1 MAYSMRMSREFSITL
16 DGGFG
21 LGDADAFA
29 TVARRIL
36 GEKKYG
42 EIRRQTLALPRG
54 IANDT
59 MVDEVM
65 KVLNRPLVRIAM
77 RISS

>member
-1 MAYSMRMSREFSITL
+1 MSKDFSITL
-16 DGGFG
+16 DCGFE

-29 TVARRIL
+29 TVARRVL

-42 EIRRQTLALPRG
+42 EIRRQVIALPKG
-54 IANDT
+54 IANDRI
-59 MVDEVM
+59 VDEVV

-77 RISS
+77 RMP

>member
-1 MAYSMRMSREFSITL
+1 MSRNFSITM
-16 DGGFG
+16 DCGFK

-42 EIRRQTLALPRG
+42 EIRRQVIALPKG
-54 IANDT
+54 IANDR
-59 MVDEVM
+59 MVDEVV

-77 RISS
+77 RMMQ

>member
-1 MAYSMRMSREFSITL
+1 MLSEFSITL
-16 DGGFG
+16 DGGFE

-29 TVARRIL
+29 TVASRIL
-36 GEKKYG
+36 GEKKYD
-42 EIRRQTLALPRG
+42 EIRRQT
-54 IANDT
+54 IAFPKGMVNDR

-77 RISS
+77 RMS

>member
-1 MAYSMRMSREFSITL
+1 MSRDFSITM
-16 DGGFG
+16 DGGFE

-36 GEKKYG
+36 GEKKYD
-42 EIRRQTLALPRG
+42 EIRRQTIALPKG
-54 IANDT
+54 MVNDR

-65 KVLNRPLVRIAM
+65 KVLNRPLIRIAM
-77 RISS
+77 RMP

>member
-1 MAYSMRMSREFSITL
+1 MSKDFSITL
-16 DGGFG
+16 DCGFE

-29 TVARRIL
+29 TVARRVL

-42 EIRRQTLALPRG
+42 EIRRQV
-54 IANDT
+54 I
-59 MVDEVM
+59 MVDEVV

-77 RISS
+77 RMP

>member
-1 MAYSMRMSREFSITL
+1 MSRDFSIAL
-16 DGGFG
+16 GGGFE
-21 LGDADAFA
+21 LGDADAFT
-29 TVARRIL
+29 TVARRVL

-42 EIRRQTLALPRG
+42 EIRRQVIALPKG
-54 IANDT
+54 VANDR

-77 RISS
+77 RMP

>member
-1 MAYSMRMSREFSITL
+1 MSREFSITM
-16 DGGFG
+16 DGGFE
-21 LGDADAFA
+21 LGDADAFI
-29 TVARRIL
+29 TVASRIL

-42 EIRRQTLALPRG
+42 EIRRQVIALPKG
-54 IANDT
+54 VVNDR

-77 RISS
+77 RMSQ

>member
-1 MAYSMRMSREFSITL
+1 MSKDFSITL
-16 DGGFG
+16 DCGFE

-29 TVARRIL
+29 TVARRVL

-42 EIRRQTLALPRG
+42 EIRRQVIALPKG
-54 IANDT
+54 VANDR
-59 MVDEVM
+59 MVDEVV

-77 RISS
+77 RMQQ

>member
-1 MAYSMRMSREFSITL
+1 MSRDFSITL
-16 DGGFG
+16 DGGFE

-42 EIRRQTLALPRG
+42 ERCFLMRTATLRY
-54 IANDT
+54 
-59 MVDEVM
+59 VV
-65 KVLNRPLVRIAM
+65 
-77 RISS
+77 

>member
-1 MAYSMRMSREFSITL
+1 MSRDFSITM
-16 DGGFG
+16 DCGFE

-42 EIRRQTLALPRG
+42 EIRRQVIALPKG
-54 IANDT
+54 IANDR
-59 MVDEVM
+59 MVDEVV

-77 RISS
+77 RMP